1 MIQPFG
7 VFRARGAAGQA
18 MSRAAGPPA
27 RRAAAVAAVLAIAT
41 AAFGGG
47 SAFAHGPDPLLG
59 TTPWGKDQIVGYQWA
74 AGAVPPSWMVAAIDA
89 GAGDVGESKRSRAAT
104 FTRVSSAASDIA
116 YGGAVPC
123 SSYGIA
129 CMNRTGVPTYFEGM
143 WFRPQ
148 GWPFDWGTLRWC
160 QGLAS
165 PANGCYDAE
174 NVALDEF
181 GHIEMLGHHVNLA
194 DESDFTDA
202 VVQYAAR
209 SRPKEGWDQHLFG
222 RCDVA
227 RLQLEYELTT
237 ATDRVSTCLSLAT
250 SLSIVPA
257 ATYLYPGN
265 SDRITGN
272 LKVASA
278 SSARL
283 LSGDPLSGRT
293 ISLQRRVPGTTTW
306 STVGTLSPNST
317 AGSYGLTITPTA
329 TYDYRLVFARPSG
342 DGLLGS
348 TSAVVQIIV
357 TTCTTMPVSGPTT
370 NQPIQDAPV
379 PPC

>member
-1 MIQPFG
+1 MIKHVAG
-7 VFRARGAAGQA
+7 ARRHLARGV
-18 MSRAAGPPA
+18 
-27 RRAAAVAAVLAIAT
+27 RRTAVAAVAVVIAV
-41 AAFGGG
+41 ASAGAGGA
-47 SAFAHGPDPLLG
+47 SVLAHGPDPLLG
-59 TTPWGKDQIVGYQWA
+59 STPWGKDQIVGYQWA
-74 AGAVPPSWMVAAIDA
+74 AGAVPPSWMAGAIDA
-89 GAGDVGESKRSRAAT
+89 GAADVGQSKRSRAAT
-104 FTRVSSAASDIA
+104 FTRVSSAGSKIA

-129 CMNRTGVPTYFEGM
+129 CMNRTGVPDHFEGM

-194 DESDFTDA
+194 DESDFTDS

-209 SRPKEGWDQHLFG
+209 SRAKEGWDQHVFG

-227 RLQLEYELTT
+227 RLQLEYEL
-237 ATDRVSTCLSLAT
+237 ASAADKVSTCLSLAT

-265 SDRITGN
+265 PVRITGN

-278 SSARL
+278 TSARL

-293 ISLQRRVPGTTTW
+293 ISLQRRLPGTTTW
-306 STVGTLSPNST
+306 SAIGTLTANTT

-329 TYDYRLVFARPSG
+329 TYDYRLVFATPSG

-348 TSAVVQIIV
+348 TSAVAQIVV
-357 TTCTTMPVSGPTT
+357 TTCTTAPVKGSTT
-370 NQPIQDAPV
+370 DLPAPDGPV

>member
-1 MIQPFG
+1 VIQLLGYF
-7 VFRARGAAGQA
+7 
-18 MSRAAGPPA
+18 PA
-27 RRAAAVAAVLAIAT
+27 RRLTVIATTFAIVVSAAGGAAVL
-41 AAFGGG
+41 
-47 SAFAHGPDPLLG
+47 AHGPDPLLG
-59 TTPWGKDQIVGYQWA
+59 TTPWAKDQIVGYQWA
-74 AGAVPPSWMVAAIDA
+74 AGAVPPSWMATAIDA
-89 GAGDVGESKRSRAAT
+89 GAADVGQSKRSHAAT
-104 FTRVSSAASDIA
+104 FTRVSSADSAIA
-116 YGGAVPC
+116 YGGIVPC

-129 CMNRTGVPTYFEGM
+129 CMNRTGVPDQFEGM

-194 DESDFTDA
+194 DESDFTDS
-202 VVQYAAR
+202 VVQFAAR
-209 SRPKEGWDQHLFG
+209 SRPKDGWDEHVFG

-227 RLQLEYELTT
+227 RLQLEYEL
-237 ATDRVSTCLSLAT
+237 ASPSDKVSTCLSLAT
-250 SLSIVPA
+250 TLSIVPS

-265 SDRITGN
+265 TVRITGN
-272 LKVASA
+272 LKVAVA
-278 SSARL
+278 TSARL

-293 ISLQRRVPGTTTW
+293 ITLQRRVPGSTTW
-306 STVGTLSPNST
+306 STIGTLTANT
-317 AGSYGLTITPTA
+317 AAGSYGLTITPTA
-329 TYDYRLVFARPSG
+329 TYDYRLVFATPSG

-348 TSAVVQIIV
+348 ASAATQIVV
-357 TTCTTMPVSGPTT
+357 TTCTLMPVKEAGTT
-370 NQPIQDAPV
+370 APAVNVPV